1 MTEYPIVCPCC
12 GRTIYISISKTG
24 GLYLRSFDIQTDSE
38 TIEFIK
44 NAGIEF
50 GTTKEGKEV

>member
-12 GRTIYISISKTG
+12 GRTIYICINETG

-38 TIEFIK
+38 TIEFIQ